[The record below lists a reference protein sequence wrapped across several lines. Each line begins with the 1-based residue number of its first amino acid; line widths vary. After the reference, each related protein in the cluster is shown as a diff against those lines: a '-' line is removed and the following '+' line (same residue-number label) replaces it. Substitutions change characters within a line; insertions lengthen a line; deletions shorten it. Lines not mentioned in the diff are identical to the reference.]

1 MKKLYIR
8 FKSLDAPSVKLPAGR
23 EMVLGMSLE
32 EAKEGLLALV
42 DSLGTYQTPSDR
54 SRVIAVLITPM
65 TIAEGLLLAH
75 DCPPVKVMGPVG
87 ARERLIDVLN
97 VLYGEEGAALGCKI
111 L

>member
-1 MKKLYIR
+1 MKKLYIH
-8 FKSLDAPSVKLPAGR
+8 FKSLDVPLVEVFPLPVG
-23 EMVLGMSLE
+23 GMSLE

-65 TIAEGLLLAH
+65 TVAEGLLLAH

>member
-1 MKKLYIR
+1 MKKLYIH
-8 FKSLDAPSVKLPAGR
+8 FKSLDASLVEVPPLPSGR
-23 EMVLGMSLE
+23 GMSLE

-65 TIAEGLLLAH
+65 TVAEGLLLAH

-97 VLYGEEGAALGCKI
+97 VLYGEEGAALGCTI

>member
-1 MKKLYIR
+1 MKKLYIH
-8 FKSLDAPSVKLPAGR
+8 FKSLDVPLVEPPALSVG
-23 EMVLGMSLE
+23 GSLSLA
-32 EAKEGLLALV
+32 EAKEGLLPLV

-65 TIAEGLLLAH
+65 TVAEGLLLAH

-97 VLYGEEGAALGCKI
+97 VLYGEEGAALGCEI